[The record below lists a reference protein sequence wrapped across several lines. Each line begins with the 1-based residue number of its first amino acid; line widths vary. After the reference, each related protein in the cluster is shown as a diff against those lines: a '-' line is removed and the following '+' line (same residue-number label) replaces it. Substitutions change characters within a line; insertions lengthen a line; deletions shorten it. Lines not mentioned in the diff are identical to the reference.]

1 MIRKYLILIVC
12 SLLSVVAFAAPVTKE
27 QARQIA
33 SQFLTAK
40 GGAHRA
46 PAQLVEQAPV
56 LNAVD
61 KAGNPYIYA
70 FNAGHDGGY
79 VLVSGDDRFCD
90 VLGYGETGSFDNN
103 DMPDNMR
110 AWLQGYVDEMKWT
123 SANPV
128 IAQLPKKRAVKNAV
142 EPLLKSKWNQ
152 NSPYNNLCPEYTPG
166 VKSATGC
173 VATAMAQAM
182 YYYKWPEEATTLIP
196 SYEWVNG
203 ETTLGP
209 LNPVVFNWA
218 KMLDVYSQNDYD
230 DTQANAVATLMQ
242 YCGYGA
248 KMNYWQASSSNS
260 TKAAAALRTYFNYN
274 NTTQCVERSSY
285 SYENWIEII
294 YHEVSGGRPVIYGGQ
309 SSGGGHEFVC
319 DGYEGEDFFHIN
331 WGWGGKSD
339 GYFKLSLLNPYEQG
353 IGGSSTKDGFH
364 YWQDAIIG
372 LQKPGDEGEVLT
384 PPVSNDIWLTTNSV
398 TIDRNN
404 ISLGESVTITI
415 EVANNNSDNYDADLF
430 IFDDNTKSIVGG
442 KVFFIKSGET
452 KDCAI
457 TFTPKKKG
465 SYSLY
470 GLDSRF
476 YSLNDNPISLVVG
489 GSSIVTTDDVELS
502 INGVTVENLD
512 KIGTQDVFY
521 GKKFKGYLSIDNE
534 TEKNYSGTFQL
545 DLYDVDAGYELKG
558 RTNSTIT
565 VLAGGSLI
573 IPIEGDD
580 LTYGH
585 KYRMMW
591 CYVNNGAWTSWS
603 GTAFIM
609 AKPGIMNY
617 ASDGTFT
624 VTAATEAYNVPA
636 GVLSVDLTETGVTS
650 ITPNGEP
657 NCLYFLGGSDEI
669 PTGATN
675 VVKYNNSKNVYE
687 ATSKISLT
695 DDNDF
700 YSPVNFT
707 AEEVEF
713 SYNFTVAA
721 DGSNGWNTIVL
732 PFDVTSVTADG
743 TEIDW
748 FHSSEDK
755 GKNFWVKEF
764 VGDDVNTVNFYYA
777 NEMKANVPYIVAFP
791 GKKWGDKWDMS
802 NKTLKFI
809 GEDVTVSHSDVV
821 SSVTGSNYRFI
832 GSTQNTSSENI
843 YQMND
848 KGNSFD
854 LNTGSA
860 TSTPFRAYIKP
871 GMFDRTVTRLAIG
884 SGTGTTDIQTLDV
897 ERGKTN
903 DRTIYNMNGQRVAQP
918 TKGLYIVNGKK
929 VVIK

>member
-1 MIRKYLILIVC
+1 
-12 SLLSVVAFAAPVTKE
+12 
-27 QARQIA
+27 
-33 SQFLTAK
+33 
-40 GGAHRA
+40 
-46 PAQLVEQAPV
+46 
-56 LNAVD
+56 
-61 KAGNPYIYA
+61 
-70 FNAGHDGGY
+70 
-79 VLVSGDDRFCD
+79 
-90 VLGYGETGSFDNN
+90 
-103 DMPDNMR
+103 
-110 AWLQGYVDEMKWT
+110 
-123 SANPV
+123 
-128 IAQLPKKRAVKNAV
+128 
-142 EPLLKSKWNQ
+142 
-152 NSPYNNLCPEYTPG
+152 
-166 VKSATGC
+166 
-173 VATAMAQAM
+173 
-182 YYYKWPEEATTLIP
+182 
-196 SYEWVNG
+196 
-203 ETTLGP
+203 
-209 LNPVVFNWA
+209 
-218 KMLDVYSQNDYD
+218 
-230 DTQANAVATLMQ
+230 
-242 YCGYGA
+242 
-248 KMNYWQASSSNS
+248 
-260 TKAAAALRTYFNYN
+260 
-274 NTTQCVERSSY
+274 
-285 SYENWIEII
+285 
-294 YHEVSGGRPVIYGGQ
+294 
-309 SSGGGHEFVC
+309 
-319 DGYEGEDFFHIN
+319 
-331 WGWGGKSD
+331 
-339 GYFKLSLLNPYEQG
+339 
-353 IGGSSTKDGFH
+353 
-364 YWQDAIIG
+364 
-372 LQKPGDEGEVLT
+372 
-384 PPVSNDIWLTTNSV
+384 
-398 TIDRNN
+398 
-404 ISLGESVTITI
+404 
-415 EVANNNSDNYDADLF
+415 
-430 IFDDNTKSIVGG
+430 
-442 KVFFIKSGET
+442 
-452 KDCAI
+452 
-457 TFTPKKKG
+457 
-465 SYSLY
+465 
-470 GLDSRF
+470 
-476 YSLNDNPISLVVG
+476 
-489 GSSIVTTDDVELS
+489 
-502 INGVTVENLD
+502 
-512 KIGTQDVFY
+512 
-521 GKKFKGYLSIDNE
+521 
-534 TEKNYSGTFQL
+534 
-545 DLYDVDAGYELKG
+545 LYDEDAGYELKG

-565 VLAGGSLI
+565 ILAGGSLV
-573 IPIEGDD
+573 IPIEGND

-585 KYRMMW
+585 SYSVFW
-591 CYVNNGAWTSWS
+591 TYVKNNSWTDWE
-603 GTAFIM
+603 GTNPII

-764 VGDDVNTVNFYYA
+764 VGDDVNTVNFDFA
-777 NEMKANVPYIVAFP
+777 KKMKANVPYIVAFP

-884 SGTGTTDIQTLDV
+884 SGTGTTDIQMLDV
-897 ERGKTN
+897 KREKT
-903 DRTIYNMNGQRVAQP
+903 TSQTFYNMNGQRVAQP
-918 TKGLYIVNGKK
+918 TKGLYIVDGKK